1 MKIKNVVHNKRVQ
14 WLTFSIRDLI
24 ITVIFM
30 ILATALSAA
39 LRLLADSEQY
49 VPMIFVLAVFLISR
63 YTTGYLFGSISS
75 LAGVILANYIFTY
88 PYFEVN
94 FTISGYPITFI
105 CMLLTSIMTGT
116 LTTQIKHQDKIRME
130 AEKEKMRANLLRAVS
145 HDLRTPLTSIVGI
158 TAALLDNEG
167 KISIEKQRE
176 LLGEAHDDAQWLIRM
191 VENLLSITRMNCCEA
206 KINKSPEAVEEIIGE
221 AVRKFKK
228 QFPEANVSVS
238 VPDELLMVPMDA
250 ILIEQVM
257 INLLGNAQ
265 LHGQTTTKIQ
275 INLIRMREEA
285 IITVSDNGTGISTE
299 AFNHLFDGYMPGTLT
314 DESDSKRNMGIG
326 LSVCMSIVKAHGG
339 DMTAWNK
346 PDGGAVFK
354 FTLPLDKEDNNIEAE
369 GLNC

>member
-30 ILATALSAA
+30 ILAIALSAA

-191 VENLLSITRMNCCEA
+191 VENLLSITRMNCGEA